1 MSVTCFFIGHRDV
14 PESIYP
20 TLIASIE
27 RHIVQYGVEDFLV
40 GRYGA
45 FDRMAARAVR
55 QVRRDHPGI
64 RLTLLLAYYSGNA
77 ERDVPEGFD
86 GSLYPSGIERVPKRA
101 AIVYANM
108 RALQLSRY
116 LIAYNQNHIGN
127 TRNIIACANRLAAK
141 GLMAI
146 DNFASQ

>member
-1 MSVTCFFIGHRDV
+1 MTCFFIGHRDA
-14 PESIYP
+14 PESVYP
-20 TLIASIE
+20 RLIASIE
-27 RHIVQYGVEDFLV
+27 RHVVQYGVEEFLV

-55 QVRRDHPGI
+55 EVKRNHPSI

-86 GSLYPSGIERVPKRA
+86 GSLYPSGMEHVPKRA
-101 AIVYANM
+101 AIVCADM
-108 RALQLSRY
+108 QAIRLSRY

-127 TRNIIACANRLAAK
+127 TRNIIAYANRRAAK
-141 GLMAI
+141 GLMTV
-146 DNFASQ
+146 DNLASQ